1 MPSMDSPLRLRQDDG
16 MTAQSDLIN
25 LFAPG
30 TDVVDGELVIG
41 GVPATQLA
49 AEFGTPAYVIDEGY
63 LRQRVRDYRD
73 GLAARWPNSRVYFA
87 SKSFP
92 STPVY
97 RVMAEEGIG
106 VDVAGGGE
114 IVMALAAGF
123 AGADL
128 LLHGNAKT
136 DAELRMVL
144 DAGVGLIVIDNFRD
158 IERIEK
164 LASSPVDV
172 LVRVRPNVGAATH
185 TAMATATDASKFGLR
200 LDDAREAIR
209 QIEASTHLVMK
220 GLHVHVGS
228 QILQAAPFAEAI
240 AAIGTLGEF
249 EIYDLGGGLGERYTY
264 SDPDLSLDDYLDAV
278 VGAARSALPANAR
291 ILLEPGRSLVAR
303 AGCTLYEVVNV
314 KESDSPLA
322 PTFVAINGGM
332 ADNLEVS
339 LYGQRFEATIV
350 DAVGGGESV
359 SLVGRHCESGDMLS
373 EGVLLQSPEP
383 GDIVAVPVTGAYCFT
398 MSNNYNG
405 ALRPPVIFVREGQ
418 ARAVVRR
425 ETYDDL
431 IARDV
436 PI

>member
-1 MPSMDSPLRLRQDDG
+1 MDGLNALRQDG
-16 MTAQSDLIN
+16 LMTQQSDLIS

-30 TDVVDGELVIG
+30 TAVVVGELVIG

-63 LRQRVRDYRD
+63 LRARVRAYRD

-114 IVMALAAGF
+114 IVMALTAGVP
-123 AGADL
+123 GADL

-136 DAELRMVL
+136 DTELRMVL
-144 DAGVGLIVIDNFRD
+144 EAGVGLIVIDNFHD
-158 IERIEK
+158 IERIEA
-164 LASSPVDV
+164 LAKSPVDV

-185 TAMATATDASKFGLR
+185 AAMATATDASKFGLR

-209 QIEASTHLVMK
+209 RIEASTTMVMK

-228 QILQAAPFAEAI
+228 QILQAEPFALAI

-264 SDPDLSLDDYLDAV
+264 SDPELSLDDYLDAV
-278 VGAARSALPANAR
+278 VDAARAALPANAR

-322 PTFVAINGGM
+322 PTFVAVNGGM

-339 LYGQRFEATIV
+339 LYGQRFEATVV
-350 DAVGGGESV
+350 DAVGGGEPV
-359 SLVGRHCESGDMLS
+359 TLVGRHCESGDMLA

-405 ALRPPVIFVREGQ
+405 ALRPPVVFVRDGQ

-425 ETYDDL
+425 ETFDDL
-431 IARDV
+431 IVRDM

>member
-1 MPSMDSPLRLRQDDG
+1 MS
-16 MTAQSDLIN
+16 AQSDLVS

-30 TDVVDGELVIG
+30 TEVVNGELVIG
-41 GVPATQLA
+41 GVPATRLS

-63 LRQRVRDYRD
+63 LRARVRAYRD
-73 GLAARWPNSRVYFA
+73 GLAARWPNSRVYYA

-92 STPVY
+92 STPIY

-114 IVMALAAGF
+114 IVMALAG
-123 AGADL
+123 GVPGPDL

-136 DAELRMVL
+136 DAELRMAL

-158 IERIEK
+158 IERIQE
-164 LASSPVDV
+164 LAVTPVDV

-185 TAMATATDASKFGLR
+185 AAMATATDASKFGLR

-209 QIEASTHLVMK
+209 RIEASTMMVMK

-264 SDPDLSLDDYLDAV
+264 SDPELSLDDYLDTV
-278 VGAARSALPANAR
+278 VDAARKALPPSAR

-322 PTFVAINGGM
+322 PTFVAVNGGM

-339 LYGQRFEATIV
+339 LYGQRFEATVV
-350 DAVGGGESV
+350 DAVGGGQPV
-359 SLVGRHCESGDMLS
+359 TLVGRHCESGDMLA
-373 EGVLLQSPEP
+373 EGVLLRDPEP

-405 ALRPPVIFVREGQ
+405 ALRPPVVFVSDGR

-431 IARDV
+431 IVRDV

>member
-1 MPSMDSPLRLRQDDG
+1 MS
-16 MTAQSDLIN
+16 AQSDLVS

-30 TDVVDGELVIG
+30 TAVVDGELVIG
-41 GVPATQLA
+41 GVPATRLA

-63 LRQRVRDYRD
+63 LRTRVRAYRD

-92 STPVY
+92 STPIY

-114 IVMALAAGF
+114 IVMALAGGVP
-123 AGADL
+123 GADL

-136 DAELRMVL
+136 DAELRMAL
-144 DAGVGLIVIDNFRD
+144 EAGVGLIVIDNFRD
-158 IERIEK
+158 IERIEE
-164 LASSPVDV
+164 LASTPVDV

-185 TAMATATDASKFGLR
+185 VAMATATDASKFGLR

-209 QIEASTHLVMK
+209 RIEASSSLVMK

-240 AAIGTLGEF
+240 AAIGTLGDF

-264 SDPDLSLDDYLDAV
+264 SDPELSLDDYLDAV
-278 VGAARSALPANAR
+278 VDAARAALPADAR

-314 KESDSPLA
+314 KASDSPLA
-322 PTFVAINGGM
+322 PTFVAVNGGM

-339 LYGQRFEATIV
+339 LYGQRFEATVV
-350 DAVGGGESV
+350 DAVGGGEPV
-359 SLVGRHCESGDMLS
+359 TLVGRHCESGDMLA
-373 EGVLLQSPEP
+373 EDVLLQSPEP

-405 ALRPPVIFVREGQ
+405 ALRPPVVFVAEGQ

-425 ETYDDL
+425 ETYADL
-431 IARDV
+431 IVRDM

>member
-1 MPSMDSPLRLRQDDG
+1 MDSSGRLRQDGD
-16 MTAQSDLIN
+16 MSVQSDLLS

-30 TDVVDGELVIG
+30 TTIIDGELVIG

-63 LRQRVRDYRD
+63 LRDRVRAYRD
-73 GLAARWPNSRVYFA
+73 GLATRWPNSRVYFA

-114 IVMALAAGF
+114 IVMALAGGVP
-123 AGADL
+123 GADL

-136 DAELRMVL
+136 DAELRMAL
-144 DAGVGLIVIDNFRD
+144 EAGVGLIVIDNFRD
-158 IERIEK
+158 IERIEA
-164 LASSPVDV
+164 LANSPVEV

-185 TAMATATDASKFGLR
+185 AAMATATDASKFGLR

-209 QIEASTHLVMK
+209 RIEASTNLVMK

-228 QILQAAPFAEAI
+228 QILEAAPFAEAI

-249 EIYDLGGGLGERYTY
+249 EIYDLGGGLGARYTY
-264 SDPDLSLDDYLDAV
+264 SDAELTLDDYLDAV
-278 VGAARSALPANAR
+278 VEAARAALPPTAR

-303 AGCTLYEVVNV
+303 AGCTLYEIVNV
-314 KESDSPLA
+314 KSSDSAVA
-322 PTFVAINGGM
+322 PTFVAVNGGM

-350 DAVGGGESV
+350 DAVGGGDPV
-359 SLVGRHCESGDMLS
+359 TVVGRHCESGDMLS
-373 EGVLLQSPEP
+373 DGVPLRDPEP

-398 MSNNYNG
+398 MANNYNG
-405 ALRPPVIFVREGQ
+405 ALRPPVIFVRDGH

-425 ETYDDL
+425 ETYADL
-431 IARDV
+431 IVRDM
-436 PI
+436 

>member
-63 LRQRVRDYRD
+63 LRQRARDYRD
-73 GLAARWPNSRVYFA
+73 GLTARWPNSRVYFA

-123 AGADL
+123 DGADL

-322 PTFVAINGGM
+322 PTFVAVNGGM
-332 ADNLEVS
+332 AENLEVS

-350 DAVGGGESV
+350 DAVGGGELV
-359 SLVGRHCESGDMLS
+359 TLVGRHCESGDMLS
-373 EGVLLQSPEP
+373 DGVRLQSPES

-405 ALRPPVIFVREGQ
+405 ALRPPVIFVRDGR

>member
-1 MPSMDSPLRLRQDDG
+1 MPSMDSPLHLRQDDG
-16 MTAQSDLIN
+16 MTEQSDLIN

-49 AEFGTPAYVIDEGY
+49 ADFGTPAYVIDEGY
-63 LRQRVRDYRD
+63 LRQRARDYRD
-73 GLAARWPNSRVYFA
+73 GLTARWPNSRVYFA

-123 AGADL
+123 DGADL

-228 QILQAAPFAEAI
+228 QRLQ
-240 AAIGTLGEF
+240 
-249 EIYDLGGGLGERYTY
+249 R
-264 SDPDLSLDDYLDAV
+264 S
-278 VGAARSALPANAR
+278 ARSANS
-291 ILLEPGRSLVAR
+291 RSTISAAVLVSA
-303 AGCTLYEVVNV
+303 T
-314 KESDSPLA
+314 PIPI
-322 PTFVAINGGM
+322 PT
-332 ADNLEVS
+332 
-339 LYGQRFEATIV
+339 
-350 DAVGGGESV
+350 SV
-359 SLVGRHCESGDMLS
+359 SMTTST
-373 EGVLLQSPEP
+373 QS
-383 GDIVAVPVTGAYCFT
+383 
-398 MSNNYNG
+398 S
-405 ALRPPVIFVREGQ
+405 ALRVLHCRRMRGSCSSPVDRSSLAQG
-418 ARAVVRR
+418 A
-425 ETYDDL
+425 
-431 IARDV
+431 
-436 PI
+436 PCMKW

>member
-1 MPSMDSPLRLRQDDG
+1 MSSLPDPL
-16 MTAQSDLIN
+16 T

-30 TDVVDGELVIG
+30 TTVVDGELMLG
-41 GVPATQLA
+41 GVRATDLA
-49 AEFGTPAYVIDEGY
+49 AEFGTPAYVIDEAY
-63 LRQRVRDYRD
+63 LRDRVRAYRD

-92 STPVY
+92 STPIY

-114 IVMALAAGF
+114 IMMALAGGVP
-123 AGADL
+123 GADL

-136 DAELRMVL
+136 DDELRMVL
-144 DAGVGLIVIDNFRD
+144 GAGVGLIVIDNFHD
-158 IERIEK
+158 IERIEE
-164 LASSPVDV
+164 LAETPVDV

-185 TAMATATDASKFGLR
+185 SAMATATDASKFGLR

-209 QIEASTHLVMK
+209 RIEASSKLRMK

-228 QILQAAPFAEAI
+228 QILQAEPFAEAI

-264 SDPDLSLDDYLDAV
+264 SDPELSLDDYLDAV
-278 VGAARSALPANAR
+278 VGAARKALPANSR

-314 KESDSPLA
+314 KHSDSPLA
-322 PTFVAINGGM
+322 PTFVAVNGGM

-350 DAVGGGESV
+350 DAVGGGEPV

-373 EGVLLQSPEP
+373 EGVLLRDPAA

-405 ALRPPVIFVREGQ
+405 ALRPPVIFVGDGR

-431 IARDV
+431 IVRDM

>member
-1 MPSMDSPLRLRQDDG
+1 MAEQNDIV
-16 MTAQSDLIN
+16 T

-30 TDVVDGELVIG
+30 TTVSNGELVIG
-41 GVPATQLA
+41 GVPATRIA

-63 LRQRVRDYRD
+63 LRERVRAYRD

-92 STPVY
+92 STPIY
-97 RVMAEEGIG
+97 RVMADEGIG

-114 IVMALAAGF
+114 IVMALAG
-123 AGADL
+123 GVPGPDL

-136 DAELRMVL
+136 DAELRMAL

-158 IERIEK
+158 IERIEE
-164 LASSPVDV
+164 LATAPVDV

-185 TAMATATDASKFGLR
+185 AAMATATDASKFGLR

-209 QIEASTHLVMK
+209 RIESSAHLVMK

-228 QILQAAPFAEAI
+228 QILEAAPFAEAI
-240 AAIGTLGEF
+240 SAIGTLGEF

-264 SDPDLSLDDYLDAV
+264 SDPELSLDDYLDV
-278 VGAARSALPANAR
+278 VVDAARAALPGSAR

-314 KESDSPLA
+314 KASDSPLA
-322 PTFVAINGGM
+322 PTFVAVNGGM

-339 LYGQRFEATIV
+339 LYGQRFEATVV
-350 DAVGGGESV
+350 DAVGGGTPV
-359 SLVGRHCESGDMLS
+359 TLVGRHCESGDMLS
-373 EGVLLQSPEP
+373 EGVLLRDPEP
-383 GDIVAVPVTGAYCFT
+383 GDIVAVPVTGAYCVT

-405 ALRPPVIFVREGQ
+405 ALRPPVIFVSAGQ

-431 IARDV
+431 IVRDMPV
-436 PI
+436 SG

>member
-1 MPSMDSPLRLRQDDG
+1 
-16 MTAQSDLIN
+16 MTEQSDLIS

-30 TDVVDGELVIG
+30 TAVVDGELVIG
-41 GVPATQLA
+41 GVRANELA

-63 LRQRVRDYRD
+63 LRERVRAYRD
-73 GLAARWPNSRVYFA
+73 GLATRWPNSRVYFA

-114 IVMALAAGF
+114 IVMALAAGVP
-123 AGADL
+123 GADL

-158 IERIEK
+158 IERIEE
-164 LASSPVDV
+164 LATSPVNV

-185 TAMATATDASKFGLR
+185 VAMATATDASKFGLR

-209 QIEASTHLVMK
+209 RIEASTMMVMK

-228 QILQAAPFAEAI
+228 QILQSAPFAEAI
-240 AAIGTLGEF
+240 AALGTLGEF

-264 SDPDLSLDDYLDAV
+264 SDPELSLDDYLDTV
-278 VGAARSALPANAR
+278 VEAARAALPATAR

-314 KESDSPLA
+314 KASDSPLA
-322 PTFVAINGGM
+322 PTFVAVNGGM

-350 DAVGGGESV
+350 DAVGGGEPV
-359 SLVGRHCESGDMLS
+359 TLVGRHCESGDMLS
-373 EGVLLQSPEP
+373 EGVLLRDPKP

-405 ALRPPVIFVREGQ
+405 
-418 ARAVVRR
+418 
-425 ETYDDL
+425 
-431 IARDV
+431 
-436 PI
+436 

>member
-1 MPSMDSPLRLRQDDG
+1 
-16 MTAQSDLIN
+16 MTQQSDLVS

-30 TDVVDGELVIG
+30 TAVVNGELVIG

-63 LRQRVRDYRD
+63 LRARVRAYRD

-114 IVMALAAGF
+114 IVMALTAGVP
-123 AGADL
+123 GADL

-136 DAELRMVL
+136 DTELRMVL
-144 DAGVGLIVIDNFRD
+144 EAGVGLIVIDNFHD
-158 IERIEK
+158 IERIEA
-164 LASSPVDV
+164 LAKSPVDV

-185 TAMATATDASKFGLR
+185 AAMATATDASKFGLR

-209 QIEASTHLVMK
+209 RIEASTTMVMR

-228 QILQAAPFAEAI
+228 QILQAEPFALAI

-264 SDPDLSLDDYLDAV
+264 SDPELSLDDYLDAV
-278 VGAARSALPANAR
+278 VDAARAALPANAR

-322 PTFVAINGGM
+322 PTFVAVNGGM

-339 LYGQRFEATIV
+339 LYGQRFEATVV
-350 DAVGGGESV
+350 DAVGGGEPV
-359 SLVGRHCESGDMLS
+359 TLVGRHCESGDMLS

-405 ALRPPVIFVREGQ
+405 ALRPPVVFVRDGQ

-425 ETYDDL
+425 ETFDDL
-431 IARDV
+431 IVRDM

>member
-1 MPSMDSPLRLRQDDG
+1 MDGLYALRQDGVMSQHLDPV
-16 MTAQSDLIN
+16 T

-30 TDVVDGELVIG
+30 TAVVDGELVIG
-41 GVPATQLA
+41 GVHATALA
-49 AEFGTPAYVIDEGY
+49 ADFGTPAYVVDEGY
-63 LRQRVRDYRD
+63 LRDRVRAYRD

-92 STPVY
+92 STPIY

-114 IVMALAAGF
+114 IVMALAGGVN
-123 AGADL
+123 GADL

-136 DAELRMVL
+136 DEELRMAL

-158 IERIEK
+158 IDRIEE
-164 LASSPVDV
+164 LAATAVDV

-185 TAMATATDASKFGLR
+185 AAMATATDASKFGLR

-209 QIEASTHLVMK
+209 RIEGSTKMRMR

-228 QILQAAPFAEAI
+228 QILEAEPFIEAI

-249 EIYDLGGGLGERYTY
+249 EVYDLGGGLGERYTY
-264 SDPDLSLDDYLDAV
+264 SDPELSLDDYLDAV
-278 VGAARSALPANAR
+278 VSAARRALPAEAR

-314 KESDSPLA
+314 KRSDSPLA
-322 PTFVAINGGM
+322 PTFVAVNGGM

-350 DAVGGGESV
+350 DAVGGGEPV
-359 SLVGRHCESGDMLS
+359 SLVGRHCESGDVLS
-373 EGVLLQSPEP
+373 EGVLLRDPEP

-405 ALRPPVIFVREGQ
+405 ALRPPVVFVRDGR

-425 ETYDDL
+425 ETYSDL
-431 IARDV
+431 IVRDV
-436 PI
+436 MI

>member
-1 MPSMDSPLRLRQDDG
+1 MVDAPAQLRQDGHMVTNPDVV
-16 MTAQSDLIN
+16 S
-25 LFAPG
+25 LFSPG
-30 TDVVDGELVIG
+30 TSVVDGELVIG
-41 GVPATQLA
+41 GVTATQLA
-49 AEFGTPAYVIDEGY
+49 AEFGTPVYVIDEGY
-63 LRQRVRDYRD
+63 LRDRVRAYRD
-73 GLAARWPNSRVYFA
+73 GLAARWPNSRIYFA

-114 IVMALAAGF
+114 IVMARVAGVP
-123 AGADL
+123 GSDL

-158 IERIEK
+158 IERIEE
-164 LASSPVDV
+164 LADSPVDV

-185 TAMATATDASKFGLR
+185 MAMATATDASKFGLR

-209 QIEASTHLVMK
+209 RIEASTNMVMK

-228 QILQAAPFAEAI
+228 QILQAAPFVEAI

-264 SDPDLSLDDYLDAV
+264 SDPELSLDDYLDAV
-278 VGAARSALPANAR
+278 VAAAQAALPASAR

-322 PTFVAINGGM
+322 PTFVAVNGGM

-339 LYGQRFEATIV
+339 LYEQRFEATIV
-350 DAVGGGESV
+350 DAVGGGEPV
-359 SLVGRHCESGDMLS
+359 TLVGRHCESGDMLS
-373 EGVLLQSPEP
+373 EGVLLREPAP

-405 ALRPPVIFVREGQ
+405 ALRPPVIFVHEGR

-431 IARDV
+431 IVRDM

>member
-1 MPSMDSPLRLRQDDG
+1 MDALSGLRQYGCMVAHPDPV
-16 MTAQSDLIN
+16 S

-30 TDVVDGELVIG
+30 TTVVDGELVIG

-49 AEFGTPAYVIDEGY
+49 ADFGTPAYVIDEGY
-63 LRQRVRDYRD
+63 LRDRARAYRD
-73 GLAARWPNSRVYFA
+73 GLSARWPNSRVYFA

-114 IVMALAAGF
+114 IVMALAG
-123 AGADL
+123 GVPGGDL

-136 DAELRMVL
+136 DGELRMAL
-144 DAGVGLIVIDNFRD
+144 DAGVGLIVVDNFRD
-158 IERIEK
+158 IDRIEA
-164 LASSPVDV
+164 LAESPVDV
-172 LVRVRPNVGAATH
+172 LVRVRPNVGASTH
-185 TAMATATDASKFGLR
+185 IAMATATDSSKFGLR

-209 QIEASTHLVMK
+209 RIDASSKLVMK

-264 SDPDLSLDDYLDAV
+264 ADPELSLDDYLDAV
-278 VGAARSALPANAR
+278 VGAARAALPVGAR

-314 KESDSPLA
+314 KKSDSPLA
-322 PTFVAINGGM
+322 PTFVAVNGGM

-339 LYGQRFEATIV
+339 LYGQRFEATVV
-350 DAVGGGESV
+350 DAVGGGEPV
-359 SLVGRHCESGDMLS
+359 TLVGRHCESGDMLS
-373 EGVLLQSPEP
+373 EGVLLQHPEP

-405 ALRPPVIFVREGQ
+405 ALRPPVVFVAQGR

-425 ETYDDL
+425 ETYGDL
-431 IARDV
+431 CARDV
-436 PI
+436 LI

>member
-63 LRQRVRDYRD
+63 LRQRARDYRD
-73 GLAARWPNSRVYFA
+73 GLTARWPNSRVYFA

-123 AGADL
+123 EGADL

-144 DAGVGLIVIDNFRD
+144 NAGVGLIVIDNFRD

-322 PTFVAINGGM
+322 PTFVAVNGGM

-350 DAVGGGESV
+350 DAVGGGQLV
-359 SLVGRHCESGDMLS
+359 TLVGRHCESGDILS
-373 EGVLLQSPEP
+373 DGVLLQSPES

-405 ALRPPVIFVREGQ
+405 ALRPPVIFVRDGR

>member
-1 MPSMDSPLRLRQDDG
+1 MSV
-16 MTAQSDLIN
+16 QSDLLS

-30 TDVVDGELVIG
+30 TTIIDGELVIG

-63 LRQRVRDYRD
+63 LRDRVRAYRD
-73 GLAARWPNSRVYFA
+73 GLASRWPNSRVYFA

-114 IVMALAAGF
+114 IVMALAGGVP
-123 AGADL
+123 GADL

-136 DAELRMVL
+136 DAELRMAL
-144 DAGVGLIVIDNFRD
+144 EAGVGLIVIDNFRD
-158 IERIEK
+158 IERIEA
-164 LASSPVDV
+164 LANSPVEV

-185 TAMATATDASKFGLR
+185 AAMATATDASKFGLR

-209 QIEASTHLVMK
+209 RIEASTNLVMK

-228 QILQAAPFAEAI
+228 QILEAAPFAEAI
-240 AAIGTLGEF
+240 AALGTLGEF

-264 SDPDLSLDDYLDAV
+264 ADAELTLDDYLDAV
-278 VGAARSALPANAR
+278 VEAARAALPPTAR

-303 AGCTLYEVVNV
+303 AGCTLYEIVNV
-314 KESDSPLA
+314 KSSDSAVA
-322 PTFVAINGGM
+322 PTFVAVNGGM

-350 DAVGGGESV
+350 DAVGGGEPV
-359 SLVGRHCESGDMLS
+359 TVVGRHCESGDMLS
-373 EGVLLQSPEP
+373 EGVPLRDPEP

-405 ALRPPVIFVREGQ
+405 ALRPPVVFVRDGL

-425 ETYDDL
+425 ETYADL
-431 IARDV
+431 IVRDV
-436 PI
+436 TF

>member
-16 MTAQSDLIN
+16 MTEQSDLIN

-63 LRQRVRDYRD
+63 LRQRARDYRD
-73 GLAARWPNSRVYFA
+73 GLTARWPNSRVYFA

-123 AGADL
+123 DGADL

-185 TAMATATDASKFGLR
+185 AAMATATDASKFGLR

-322 PTFVAINGGM
+322 PTFVAVNGGM

-350 DAVGGGESV
+350 DAVGGGELV
-359 SLVGRHCESGDMLS
+359 TLVGRHCESGDMLS
-373 EGVLLQSPEP
+373 DGVLLQSPES

-405 ALRPPVIFVREGQ
+405 ALRPPVIFVRDGR